1 MVTWES
7 RIRDDSLTPD
17 ERGELYEEF
26 TEEIADDVRRTLEES
41 GLDDEYK
48 IDVGKHYVVVWGD
61 GWVMGEDDAEELRP
75 VLEEKDIGD
84 SSVSAF
90 VEQSVDQYY
99 VKVALEC
106 DVEELRGVLDGE

>member
-7 RIRDDSLTPD
+7 RIHDDSLTPD

-26 TEEIADDVRRTLEES
+26 ASEIGDDVHRALEAA

-48 IDVGKHYVVVWGD
+48 IDVGKHYVAVWGD
-61 GWVMGEDDAEELRP
+61 GWEMGEDDAEELRP

-90 VEQSVDQYY
+90 VEQSVDQYC
-99 VKVALEC
+99 VKVALEW
-106 DVEELRGVLDGE
+106 DVEQLRGVLDGG

>member
-7 RIRDDSLTPD
+7 RIHDDSLTPD

-26 TEEIADDVRRTLEES
+26 ASEIADDVHRALEAA
-41 GLDDEYK
+41 GVDDEYK
-48 IDVGKHYVVVWGD
+48 IDVIKHCVVVWGD

-106 DVEELRGVLDGE
+106 DVEALRGVLDGE